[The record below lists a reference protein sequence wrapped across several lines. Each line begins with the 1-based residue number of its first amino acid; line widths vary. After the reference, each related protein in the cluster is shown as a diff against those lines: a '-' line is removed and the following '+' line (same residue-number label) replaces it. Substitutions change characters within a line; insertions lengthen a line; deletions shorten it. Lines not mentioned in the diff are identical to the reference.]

1 MLRFLILLLALD
13 AALIAGWSLWRLSNG
28 AVLFTVAEVTPPLVA
43 AGVLVALLT
52 LLFNRQRTQSEDYLE
67 HAQDLLEKAYSRLAV
82 LDEEGRPQNK
92 RLNWLTSARLIK
104 TAQAVASKIEEPS
117 HREIWKEQLN
127 YWRGRFYDL
136 IFPSIEGLPSDYYAE
151 KPDHMFVYGSGD
163 RSPLSLKS
171 LAVLYRFIRW
181 PEGQEDPIRG
191 EPAFTE
197 EETQKMLSF
206 GPRGLGK
213 LLEQVDDIAKAGKK
227 TTA

>member
-1 MLRFLILLLALD
+1 MLRFLVLLLTLD
-13 AALIAGWSLWRLSNG
+13 TALIAAWALWRLSNG
-28 AVLFTVAEVTPPLVA
+28 AVPFTVSEVTPPLVA
-43 AGVLVALLT
+43 AGVLVALVT

-82 LDEEGRPQNK
+82 LDEKGRPQNK
-92 RLNWLTSARLIK
+92 RLNWLTSARLIR
-104 TAQAVASKIEEPS
+104 TAQAVANKIEEPS
-117 HREIWKEQLN
+117 HREIWNEQLN

-136 IFPSIEGLPSDYYAE
+136 IFPNQEGFPSDYYAE
-151 KPDHMFVYGSGD
+151 KAEHMFVHSGTD
-163 RSPLSLKS
+163 RSPLSVKS

-197 EETQKMLSF
+197 EEKQRMLTF

-213 LLEQVDDIAKAGKK
+213 LLEQVDNIAQAGKK
-227 TTA
+227 SAT

>member
-1 MLRFLILLLALD
+1 MLRFLIFLLTLD

-82 LDEEGRPQNK
+82 LDDKGRPQNK
-92 RLNWLTSARLIK
+92 RLNWLTSARLIR
-104 TAQAVASKIEEPS
+104 TAQAVAGKIEEPS
-117 HREIWKEQLN
+117 HREIWNEQLN

-136 IFPSIEGLPSDYYAE
+136 IFPSMEGLPSDYYAE
-151 KPDHMFVYGSGD
+151 KPEDMFVYSGD
-163 RSPLSLKS
+163 ERNPLSLTS

-197 EETQKMLSF
+197 EEMHKMLTF

-213 LLEQVDDIAKAGKK
+213 LLEQVDNIAKAKKK
-227 TTA
+227 TAA